1 MLRLWEVC
9 EGKRPQGAATYKE
22 LVEFLRIVN
31 LAAMFKVA
39 GEGLTGKLLN

>member
-9 EGKRPQGAATYKE
+9 EGIRPQGAATYKE

-31 LAAMFKVA
+31 L
-39 GEGLTGKLLN
+39 LN